1 MKFSYY
7 AIFEPENTGFW
18 LYFPE
23 LTGCHT
29 CGYDFEH
36 AKKMAKEALDLYLHN
51 TDILELP
58 KQSSLKSIR
67 LSKGQKI
74 VWINTDLSIKEGK
87 VYCADVKMIQS
98 GDGTMIDNLDR
109 GRFSVLPDDG
119 SIIDK
124 K

>member
-36 AKKMAKEALDLYLHN
+36 AKKMAKEFAE
-51 TDILELP
+51 TDFCLIFAPLLE
-58 KQSSLKSIR
+58 
-67 LSKGQKI
+67 
-74 VWINTDLSIKEGK
+74 
-87 VYCADVKMIQS
+87 
-98 GDGTMIDNLDR
+98 
-109 GRFSVLPDDG
+109 
-119 SIIDK
+119 
-124 K
+124 